1 MLSGWAICE
10 RVSARYS
17 QLYTSLVLMRAV
29 TQTLLHTISFHSRK
43 AAHVHVTTRDFVTAR
58 LRAFELGVS
67 LSGHRS
73 GTAHS
78 CVICTFILYSYT
90 CSECR
95 SPGAPGG
102 HVCLSETLLRY
113 LVDLG
118 THGYIHVSSYLYA
131 LHVCLSVVIL
141 F

>member
-10 RVSARYS
+10 RVTARYS

-78 CVICTFILYSYT
+78 CVICTFVPSFSIVIPAPSVAALEPRAVT
-90 CSECR
+90 C
-95 SPGAPGG
+95 
-102 HVCLSETLLRY
+102 V
-113 LVDLG
+113 
-118 THGYIHVSSYLYA
+118 
-131 LHVCLSVVIL
+131 
-141 F
+141 